1 MPVQR
6 IVEISP
12 SVSAQEIIVGFA
24 PPPQF
29 ANASFDNYI
38 PDTQEPSQRAAV
50 EAARAFGNRIELG
63 GAAKPRGW
71 LSRNKTPEGRPGI
84 YFDGGFGVGKT
95 HLLAAMWNQTTRGT
109 KSFGTFVEYTNVLG
123 LLGFRTAVQYFSN
136 HSLVCIDEFEL
147 DDPGDTVLM
156 STFLGE
162 LVKAGVFVAATSNTL
177 PDRLGE
183 GRFAAD
189 EFLREIQGLS
199 AHFDVI
205 RIDGSDYRHRDLTFH
220 GDPFAS
226 DFVRDQLAATPHSVG
241 ASWGELMHH
250 LGKVHPAYY
259 GALVE
264 NIELLGITDVTPLRD
279 QVPALRFVALVD
291 RLYDR
296 SVPVINSGVRL
307 DQVFSSEMLKGGYR
321 KKYFRC
327 ISRLATLAESG
338 AEVVG

>member
-1 MPVQR
+1 MRR
-6 IVEISP
+6 ILDINP
-12 SVSAQEIIVGFA
+12 TVSAQEIISGFA

-29 ANASFDNYI
+29 AHAGFANYI
-38 PDTQEPSQRAAV
+38 PDLQQPTQLAAL
-50 EAARAFGNRIELG
+50 EAAMAFTNRVET
-63 GAAKPRGW
+63 GATNKSRGW
-71 LSRNKTPEGRPGI
+71 LSRNRAPEARPGI

-95 HLLAAMWNQTTRGT
+95 HLLAAMWNQTTRGH
-109 KSFGTFVEYTNVLG
+109 KSFGTFVEYTNILG
-123 LLGFRTAVQYFSN
+123 LLGFRTAVDFFSN
-136 HSLVCIDEFEL
+136 HTLVCIDEFEL

-162 LVKAGVFVAATSNTL
+162 LVNSGVFVAATSNTL

-199 AHFDVI
+199 AHFEVI
-205 RIDGSDYRHRDLTFH
+205 RIEGPDYRHRDLAFH
-220 GDPFAS
+220 GDPFTS
-226 DFVRDQLAATPHSVG
+226 EFVRERVSAIDRAVSTTWS
-241 ASWGELMHH
+241 ELMSH
-250 LGKVHPAYY
+250 LSHIHPAYY

-264 NIELLGITDVTPLRD
+264 NIELLGITDVSPLRD

-296 SVPVINSGVRL
+296 SIPVINSGVRL
-307 DQVFSSEMLKGGYR
+307 DQVFSSDMLSGGYR

-327 ISRLATLAESG
+327 ISRLASLAESG
-338 AEVVG
+338 AKVVG